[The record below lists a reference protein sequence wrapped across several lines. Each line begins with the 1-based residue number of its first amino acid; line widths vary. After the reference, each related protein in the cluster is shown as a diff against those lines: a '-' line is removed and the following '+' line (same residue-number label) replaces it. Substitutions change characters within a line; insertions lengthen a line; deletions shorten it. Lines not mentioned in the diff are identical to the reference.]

1 MKRVVLASVLA
12 VMVVIG
18 FFALYTKS
26 NVFRTKYNK
35 VENTISET
43 LYTAA
48 GKIGVKYPNVRVL
61 NEDEVVV
68 KLGGDT

>member
-35 VENTISET
+35 VENKISET
-43 LYTAA
+43 LYDTAN
-48 GKIGVKYPNVRVL
+48 KIGVKYPNVRVL
-61 NEDEVVV
+61 NDDEVVV
-68 KLGGDT
+68 KFGGDT